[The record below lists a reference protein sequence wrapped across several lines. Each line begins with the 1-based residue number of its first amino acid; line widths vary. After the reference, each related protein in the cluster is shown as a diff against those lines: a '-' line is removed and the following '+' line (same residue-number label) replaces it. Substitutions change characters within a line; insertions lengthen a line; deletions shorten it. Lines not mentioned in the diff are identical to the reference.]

1 MNEIITVENLIEQ
14 VRNLIRFQGKVF
26 YDTPIY
32 EKFHKEVTEYV
43 HSIYFDNTEE
53 WTLIQKNLI
62 WKPSQYLT
70 TKEAEDILTGLENIR
85 LKILERINGYKEP
98 FWEYIHPIITSISQ
112 KKFVEK
118 HFSDSIESAFKEV
131 NTIIQKLYYKLTGET
146 KDGAD
151 LMHSAFSDKG
161 YPNIIQFLDS
171 NNNYV
176 KGNQEAYMEL
186 FAGAYR
192 TSRNP
197 FAHANLTIEKNEAIR
212 YLMLAS
218 MLMYKIDDAVRLNDK
233 LK

>member
-1 MNEIITVENLIEQ
+1 MNEIIAIDNLIEQ
-14 VRNLIRFQGKVF
+14 VRNLIRFQREVV

-32 EKFHKEVTEYV
+32 EQFHKEVTEYV

-62 WKPSQYLT
+62 WKPAQYLSN
-70 TKEAEDILTGLENIR
+70 KEAANILIGLENIR
-85 LKILERINGYKEP
+85 LKMLERINGCKEP
-98 FWEYIHPIITSISQ
+98 FWEYIHPIITNISQ
-112 KKFVEK
+112 KKFIEK
-118 HFSDSIESAFKEV
+118 HFADSIESAFKEV
-131 NTIIQKLYYKLTGET
+131 NTIIQKLYYKLTGEM

-161 YPNIIQFLDS
+161 YPNIIQFLDI

-176 KGNQEAYMEL
+176 KGNQEAHMEL

-197 FAHANLTIEKNEAIR
+197 FAHANLTVEKNDAIR

-218 MLMYKIDDAVRLNDK
+218 MLMYKIDDALKLNQK